1 MHIQHIESTSG
12 HTVNI
17 AAAPSPR
24 NTKLIHM
31 LADISICYPLPL
43 VRDKILI
50 DARPLASMI
59 YFLNIIHQSK
69 LRTYQK

>member
-17 AAAPSPR
+17 AGAPSPR
-24 NTKLIHM
+24 NTKLIHV
-31 LADISICYPLPL
+31 LADISILYPSPL
-43 VRDKILI
+43 VWDKILI

-69 LRTYQK
+69 LKTDQK

>member
-24 NTKLIHM
+24 NTKLIHV
-31 LADISICYPLPL
+31 LADISIFYPSPL

-50 DARPLASMI
+50 DARPIGFHDL
-59 YFLNIIHQSK
+59 FLKYNSSIK
-69 LRTYQK
+69 A